1 MYSGRF
7 ISRGTVSTDLASG
20 SRIVRSRIKSKVGE
34 AEDEDEDEDEDEGEG
49 EETSWEIEKR
59 GLLAI
64 MPHVPLCEYYSLS
77 N

>member
-34 AEDEDEDEDEDEGEG
+34 AEDEDEDEGEGEG
-49 EETSWEIEKR
+49 ENET
-59 GLLAI
+59 
-64 MPHVPLCEYYSLS
+64 
-77 N
+77 